1 MTHSQTNHAQVN
13 RTTPS
18 SELAQVMAHP
28 DSFRLLY
35 FPLEAQGQTSRDL
48 LTYGGAK
55 WESASPQ
62 VHKFLYLWS
71 FILLHIFLCVVTRVV
86 MKFDI

>member
-1 MTHSQTNHAQVN
+1 MVHSIPNAAQIN

-28 DSFRLLY
+28 ESFRLLY

-48 LTYGGAK
+48 LAYGGAN
-55 WESASPQ
+55 WEGATPQ
-62 VHKFLYLWS
+62 VLNFSFLSYPWPGV
-71 FILLHIFLCVVTRVV
+71 CEEC
-86 MKFDI
+86 